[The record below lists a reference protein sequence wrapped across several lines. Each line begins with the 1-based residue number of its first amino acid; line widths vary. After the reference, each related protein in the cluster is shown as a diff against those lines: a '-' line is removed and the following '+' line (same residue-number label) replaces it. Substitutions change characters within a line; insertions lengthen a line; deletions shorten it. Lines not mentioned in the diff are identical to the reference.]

1 MKNGYDQFFKD
12 ARKTKLGALAASAP
26 RKSQQSPPKPAAAA
40 GAEAKPKK
48 IHPKLRQA
56 AAEKANADRHMG
68 FKVKKNRKF
77 PLGLVLS
84 ILVCCVLTGAGF
96 LHLEQVES
104 FVRRVEIDF
113 LGTAVAAE
121 PEKKAPAAAA
131 EKKADDKSEKSE
143 KEEAAA
149 KPVKT
154 DFTPEEINHFV
165 KLNERKNQ
173 LDAREEELNRVETEL
188 QAQREELETRIKDL
202 EKTRAGI
209 SQVLEERLKADE
221 KKVETLVQVYSS
233 MKPFQAAKIFESMDE
248 DLAIEILGRMK
259 KKNAAEVMNLMKPEK
274 AQNFS
279 EKYAG
284 YKRK

>member
-26 RKSQQSPPKPAAAA
+26 RKSPPSNAKAAASQTPPTA
-40 GAEAKPKK
+40 PKK

-56 AAEKANADRHMG
+56 AAEKLLADRHMG
-68 FKVKKNRKF
+68 FKVKKKRAF

-84 ILVCCVLTGAGF
+84 TLVGCLVTGAGF
-96 LHLEQVES
+96 LHLDEVEKVVKS
-104 FVRRVEIDF
+104 VEIDF
-113 LGTAVAAE
+113 LGTAIAAE
-121 PEKKAPAAAA
+121 PQKKPTTPAEPVVEKKAEAEPVAAAA
-131 EKKADDKSEKSE
+131 
-143 KEEAAA
+143 
-149 KPVKT
+149 KT
-154 DFTPEEINHFV
+154 DFSPEEINHFM

-173 LDAREEELNRVETEL
+173 LDAREEELGRVDAEL
-188 QAQREELETRIKDL
+188 QAQRQELEKRIVEL

-209 SQVLEERLKADE
+209 SEVLEERMKTDD

-233 MKPFQAAKIFESMDE
+233 MKPVQAAKVLETMDE
-248 DLAIEILGRMK
+248 GLAIEILGRMK
-259 KKNAAEVMNLMKPEK
+259 KKSAAEVMNLMKPEK

-279 EKYAG
+279 EKFAG